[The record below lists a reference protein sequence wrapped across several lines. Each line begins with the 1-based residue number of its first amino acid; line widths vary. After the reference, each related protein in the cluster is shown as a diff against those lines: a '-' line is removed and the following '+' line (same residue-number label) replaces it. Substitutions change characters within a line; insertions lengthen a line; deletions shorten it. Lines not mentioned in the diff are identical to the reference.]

1 MLESDKIPV
10 KLQQFIAVYVLD
22 QKKKKTLMI
31 VIPQK
36 GEKSVQI
43 QFKKVKSKW
52 IDFAKSPLKVIH
64 ENVSV
69 WVHMQQSIT
78 AATKAKSCL
87 CSCINRPH
95 SADKQTSPDNG
106 ISDRDKIFSVNS
118 QFLWLQ
124 KGHISTGHTTDFCM
138 WRCFT
143 EEISMCFAQGK
154 ATQLEDVNFFYC
166 LILLFVL
173 NKNNGS
179 LIFILCSV
187 LVTEAIQCLC

>member
-1 MLESDKIPV
+1 
-10 KLQQFIAVYVLD
+10 
-22 QKKKKTLMI
+22 MI

-87 CSCINRPH
+87 YSYINRPH

-106 ISDRDKIFSVNS
+106 ISDRDKIFSEILCEFTVPLTS
-118 QFLWLQ
+118 EGTHLYWPHYSCACDVVSPRRYPCVLPKEKPPSLKMLIFFIVSFCYLSWTKITVHSYSFCVLFLWLRLFSAYISPD
-124 KGHISTGHTTDFCM
+124 HI
-138 WRCFT
+138 W
-143 EEISMCFAQGK
+143 Q
-154 ATQLEDVNFFYC
+154 
-166 LILLFVL
+166 
-173 NKNNGS
+173 
-179 LIFILCSV
+179 
-187 LVTEAIQCLC
+187 QC